1 MKRLLLA
8 FLGLFALH
16 AQAAEQLIVYNWADY
31 LPKEVLTR
39 FTKETGIKVKYSTYD
54 TNEVMYAKVK
64 TLGGAGYDIVVPS
77 TYYVDRMRREG
88 LLAELDKSKLPN
100 LNNLDPKVLNQPY
113 DPGNAYSVPYLW
125 GSTGIAVRPDRKGNA
140 PDLKSWA
147 DLWKPELKRQLLL
160 IDDVREVFMMALR
173 VLGYSGNTRNEAEIE
188 AAYNKLKE
196 LMPNVKV
203 FNAESPKDAYLSGE
217 VRVGM
222 IWNGEAY
229 MAQKEVKDLRF
240 VMPTE
245 GPSLWMDNLVIPRKA
260 PNPAAAHKFID
271 FLLRPEIA
279 KLITEDVG
287 YTSPNLAAIALL
299 PEKVRNNRTAYP
311 SAEDLAKGEFQVDV
325 GEALSIYEKYWQ
337 RLKAGK

>member
-1 MKRLLLA
+1 MKRFLLA
-8 FLGLFALH
+8 LLAAVALNV
-16 AQAAEQLIVYNWADY
+16 QAAEQLIVYNWADY
-31 LPKEVLTR
+31 LPKEVITR

-54 TNEVMYAKVK
+54 TNEVMYAKLK
-64 TLGGAGYDIVVPS
+64 TLGGGGYDIVVPS
-77 TYYVDRMRREG
+77 TYYVDRMRQEG

-100 LNNLDPKVLNQPY
+100 LKNIDPKLLDQAY
-113 DPGNAYSVPYLW
+113 DPGNRHSVPYLW
-125 GSTGIAVRPDRKGNA
+125 GSTGIAVRPDRKGNV
-140 PDLKSWA
+140 PDVKAWA
-147 DLWKPELKRQLLL
+147 DLWNPALKRQLLL

-173 VLGYSGNTRNEAEIE
+173 VLGHSGNTRNETEIE

-222 IWNGEAY
+222 IWNGEAF

-245 GPSLWMDNLVIPRKA
+245 GPSLWMDNLVIPKKA

-311 SAEDLAKGEFQVDV
+311 SAEDLARGEFQVDV
-325 GEALSIYEKYWQ
+325 GEALPIYEKYWQ
-337 RLKAGK
+337 RLKTGN

>member
-1 MKRLLLA
+1 MKRLLFVLLA
-8 FLGLFALH
+8 LVTVS

-31 LPKEVLTR
+31 LPKEVLKQ

-64 TLGGAGYDIVVPS
+64 TLGGGGYDVVVPS
-77 TYYVDRMRREG
+77 TYYVDKMRREG
-88 LLAELDKSKLPN
+88 LLSEIDKSKVPN
-100 LNNLDPKVLNQPY
+100 LKNLDPKVLNQPY
-113 DPGNAYSVPYLW
+113 DPDNRYSVPYLW
-125 GSTGIAVRPDRKGNA
+125 GSTGIAVRPDRKGNVPEVA
-140 PDLKSWA
+140 SWA
-147 DLWKPELKRQLLL
+147 DLWNPDLKRQLLL

-173 VLGYSGNTRNEAEIE
+173 VLGHSGNTRNEAEIE

-203 FNAESPKDAYLSGE
+203 FNAESPKDTYLSGE
-217 VRVGM
+217 ARVGM

-240 VMPTE
+240 VMPKE
-245 GPSLWMDNLVIPRKA
+245 GPSLWMDNLVIPAKA
-260 PNPAAAHKFID
+260 PNAEAAYKFID
-271 FLLRPEIA
+271 FLLRPEIG
-279 KLITEDVG
+279 KLIAEEIG
-287 YTSPNLAAIALL
+287 YTSPNLAAVALL

-311 SAEDLAKGEFQVDV
+311 AAEDLAKGEFQVDV
-325 GEALSIYEKYWQ
+325 GEALPVYEKYWQ

>member
-16 AQAAEQLIVYNWADY
+16 AQAAEQLIVYNWGRLSA
-31 LPKEVLTR
+31 E
-39 FTKETGIKVKYSTYD
+39 
-54 TNEVMYAKVK
+54 
-64 TLGGAGYDIVVPS
+64 GGADALHQG
-77 TYYVDRMRREG
+77 DRHQGQVLDLRHQRGHVRQGEDPRGRRLRHRRALHLLRRPHASRGAARGARQVQAPEPQEPRSEG
-88 LLAELDKSKLPN
+88 LEPALR
-100 LNNLDPKVLNQPY
+100 
-113 DPGNAYSVPYLW
+113 PGNAYSVPYLW

-140 PDLKSWA
+140 PDLKRWA

-196 LMPNVKV
+196 LMPNVKL

-229 MAQKEVKDLRF
+229 MAQRR
-240 VMPTE
+240 
-245 GPSLWMDNLVIPRKA
+245 S
-260 PNPAAAHKFID
+260 
-271 FLLRPEIA
+271 
-279 KLITEDVG
+279 
-287 YTSPNLAAIALL
+287 
-299 PEKVRNNRTAYP
+299 RTCG
-311 SAEDLAKGEFQVDV
+311 S
-325 GEALSIYEKYWQ
+325 
-337 RLKAGK
+337 

>member
-1 MKRLLLA
+1 MKRLFAVL
-8 FLGLFALH
+8 LGLVAFH
-16 AQAAEQLIVYNWADY
+16 VQAAEQLIVYNWAEY
-31 LPKEVLTR
+31 MPKEVLSR

-54 TNEVMYAKVK
+54 NNEVMYAKVK
-64 TLGGAGYDIVVPS
+64 TLGGGGYDIVVPS
-77 TYYVDRMRREG
+77 TYYVDRMRQEG

-100 LNNLDPKVLNQPY
+100 LKNLDPKLLNQSY
-113 DPGNAYSVPYLW
+113 DPGNMVSVPYLW

-140 PDLKSWA
+140 PEITSWS
-147 DLWKPELKRQLLL
+147 DLWKPDLKRQLLL

-229 MAQKEVKDLRF
+229 MAQKEIKDLRF
-240 VMPTE
+240 VMPSE
-245 GPSLWMDNLVIPRKA
+245 GPSLWMDNLVIPKKA
-260 PNPAAAHKFID
+260 PNPEAAHRFID

-279 KLITEDVG
+279 KLISEDIG

-311 SAEDLAKGEFQVDV
+311 SADDLAKAEFQVDV
-325 GEALSIYEKYWQ
+325 GDALPIYEKYWQ
-337 RLKAGK
+337 KLKAGK

>member
-1 MKRLLLA
+1 MKRFLLA
-8 FLGLFALH
+8 FLAAVALNV
-16 AQAAEQLIVYNWADY
+16 QAAEQLIVYNWADY
-31 LPKEVLTR
+31 LPKEVITR

-54 TNEVMYAKVK
+54 TNEVMYAKLK
-64 TLGGAGYDIVVPS
+64 TLGGGGYDIVVPS
-77 TYYVDRMRREG
+77 TYYVDRMRQEG

-100 LNNLDPKVLNQPY
+100 LKNIDPKLLDQAY
-113 DPGNAYSVPYLW
+113 DPGNRHSVPYLW
-125 GSTGIAVRPDRKGNA
+125 GSTGIAVRPDRKGNV
-140 PDLKSWA
+140 PDVKAWA
-147 DLWKPELKRQLLL
+147 DLWNPALKRQLLL

-173 VLGYSGNTRNEAEIE
+173 VLGHSGNTRNETEIE

-222 IWNGEAY
+222 IWNGEAF

-245 GPSLWMDNLVIPRKA
+245 GPSLWMDNLVIPKKA

-311 SAEDLAKGEFQVDV
+311 SAEDLARGEFQVDV
-325 GEALSIYEKYWQ
+325 GEALPIYEKYWQ

>member
-1 MKRLLLA
+1 MKRLVLA
-8 FLGLFALH
+8 FLGLFALTV
-16 AQAAEQLIVYNWADY
+16 QAAEQLIVYNWADY

-64 TLGGAGYDIVVPS
+64 TLGGGGYDIVVPS
-77 TYYVDRMRREG
+77 TYYVDRMRQEG

-100 LNNLDPKVLNQPY
+100 LKNLDPKVLNQPY
-113 DPGNAYSVPYLW
+113 DPGNTYSVPYLW
-125 GSTGIAVRPDRKGNA
+125 GSTGIAVRPDRKGGM
-140 PDLKSWA
+140 PDIKSWA
-147 DLWKPELKRQLLL
+147 DLWRPELKRQLLL

-173 VLGYSGNTRNEAEIE
+173 VLGYSGNTRSEVEIE
-188 AAYNKLKE
+188 AAYKKLKE

-222 IWNGEAY
+222 IWNGEAF
-229 MAQKEVKDLRF
+229 MAQKELKDLRF

-245 GPSLWMDNLVIPRKA
+245 GPSLWMDNLVIPKKA
-260 PNPAAAHKFID
+260 PNPEAAHRFID

-279 KLITEDVG
+279 KLITEEVG

-299 PEKVRNNRTAYP
+299 PEKIRNNRTAYP
-311 SAEDLAKGEFQVDV
+311 STEDLAKGEFQVDV
-325 GEALSIYEKYWQ
+325 GDALPTYEKYWQ

>member
-1 MKRLLLA
+1 MKRLVLA
-8 FLGLFALH
+8 FLGLFALNV
-16 AQAAEQLIVYNWADY
+16 QAAEQLIVYNWADY

-64 TLGGAGYDIVVPS
+64 TLGGGGYDIVVPS
-77 TYYVDRMRREG
+77 TYYVDRMRQEG

-100 LNNLDPKVLNQPY
+100 LKNLDPKVLNQPY
-113 DPGNAYSVPYLW
+113 DPGNTYSVPYLW
-125 GSTGIAVRPDRKGNA
+125 GSTGIAVRPDRKGGV
-140 PDLKSWA
+140 PDIKSWA
-147 DLWKPELKRQLLL
+147 DLWRPELKRQLLL

-173 VLGYSGNTRNEAEIE
+173 VLGYSGNTRSEAEIE

-222 IWNGEAY
+222 IWNGEAF

-245 GPSLWMDNLVIPRKA
+245 GPSLWMDNLVIPKKA
-260 PNPAAAHKFID
+260 PNPEAAHRFID

-311 SAEDLAKGEFQVDV
+311 STEDLAKGEFQVDV
-325 GEALSIYEKYWQ
+325 GDALPVYEKYWQ